1 MKTKKGL
8 FIVIA
13 ILLII
18 GLGGKMYMEKQ
29 KEQKEAEKIE
39 AERMSV
45 IALKNTFAD
54 IESVEIK
61 KSGFDKK
68 TGAFDVFVKM
78 TNQKNESV
86 NFSYTYWKE
95 KDKLGSIGINDE
107 GVQVDGVT
115 TNKVRIIYSNKEEGE
130 V

>member
-86 NFSYTYWKE
+86 NFSYTYWK
-95 KDKLGSIGINDE
+95 KKIN
-107 GVQVDGVT
+107 
-115 TNKVRIIYSNKEEGE
+115 
-130 V
+130 